1 MEEKAEK
8 VRFVSQQDLLTMFS
22 SILEQILQMKLG
34 EFIKRYRDL
43 LPGFE
48 IVHEDE
54 LISRVF
60 DLMAHGRDYIIVVDN
75 KGRLRGTVTY
85 IDILMHMGRK
95 EERVLVTAL
104 ASIAGTLKR
113 SRIPSDTLGKLR
125 VSMISTPMPPHVST
139 DQTVTEALHTM
150 ETSDSHYV
158 VVLTPDGAVV
168 SILTA
173 HAVFRAAMQEL
184 RKVIC

>member
-1 MEEKAEK
+1 M
-8 VRFVSQQDLLTMFS
+8 SQRDLLTMFS

-48 IVHEDE
+48 IVHEDD

-60 DLMAHGRDYIIVVDN
+60 DLMAHGRDYIIVVDS
-75 KGRLRGTVTY
+75 KGRLRSTVTY
-85 IDILMHMGRK
+85 IDILMQMGRK
-95 EERVLVTAL
+95 EERILVTAL
-104 ASIAGTLKR
+104 ASITGTLKR
-113 SRIPSDTLGKLR
+113 SRIPSDTLGRLKI
-125 VSMISTPMPPHVST
+125 SMISTPMPPHVTT
-139 DQTVTEALHTM
+139 DQAVNEALHTM
-150 ETSDSHYV
+150 EASDSHYV

-168 SILTA
+168 SVLTA

-184 RKVIC
+184 RKVIG

>member
-1 MEEKAEK
+1 MS
-8 VRFVSQQDLLTMFS
+8 RPDLLTEFS

-54 LISRVF
+54 VISRVF
-60 DLMAHGRDYIIVVDN
+60 DLMAHGKDYIIVIDSR
-75 KGRLRGTVTY
+75 GRLRGTVTY

-95 EERVLVTAL
+95 EERVLITAL

-113 SRIPSDTLGKLR
+113 SRIPSDTLSKLK
-125 VSMISTPMPPHVST
+125 VSIISTPMPPHVST
-139 DQTVTEALHTM
+139 EQTVLEALHAM

-168 SILTA
+168 GILTA

-184 RKVIC
+184 RKVIG